1 MNNNLNVKTLSN
13 KDLVDLYV
21 MLDTKVEKLTEA
33 FNALPAEERKTG
45 KTERAKE
52 ALVTLSVH
60 QQYLQPVQMELAE
73 RIHKNSNDF
82 AEYMDKIASV
92 NPFVNMN

>member
-1 MNNNLNVKTLSN
+1 MNNNFDVKTLSN

-21 MLDTKVEKLTEA
+21 MLDAKVEELTKA
-33 FNALPAEERKTG
+33 FNALPVEERKTG

-52 ALVTLSVH
+52 ALAMLFAH
-60 QQYLQPVQMELAE
+60 QQHFQPIQMELVK
-73 RIHKNSNDF
+73 RVHKNPNDF
-82 AEYMDKIASV
+82 AEYVDKIASV

>member
-1 MNNNLNVKTLSN
+1 MNNNFDVKTLSN

-21 MLDTKVEKLTEA
+21 MLNAKVEELTKA
-33 FNALPAEERKTG
+33 FNALPAKERKTG

-60 QQYLQPVQMELAE
+60 QQYLQPIQMELAE
-73 RIHKNSNDF
+73 RIHKNPNDF
-82 AEYMDKIASV
+82 AEYVDKIASV
-92 NPFVNMN
+92 NPFVKMN

>member
-21 MLDTKVEKLTEA
+21 MLDTKVEKLTEV

-60 QQYLQPVQMELAE
+60 QQYLHPVQMELAK
-73 RIHKNSNDF
+73 RIHKNPNDF
-82 AEYMDKIASV
+82 AGYMDKIASV